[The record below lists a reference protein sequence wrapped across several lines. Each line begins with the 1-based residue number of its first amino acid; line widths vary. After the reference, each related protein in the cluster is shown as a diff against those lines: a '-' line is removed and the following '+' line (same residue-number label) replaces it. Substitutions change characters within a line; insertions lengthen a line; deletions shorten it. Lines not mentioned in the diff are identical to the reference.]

1 MVLKYGSLFLV
12 LLLTCYSFNHF
23 YRNKERFPSTLK
35 LTISLLVGVSSATI
49 SFLIILT
56 TNYNVLLAFILNLML
71 VILIFVLSKKL
82 IDKGVTE
89 TLASLLGAFIGFVI
103 GYMTFTSSKT
113 IVIVDILFIIFIY
126 VLLFI
131 VDRQLISNSKQKNKN
146 KKKHGKS
153 LNSTVILTSILVIFV
168 ILYGVNMN
176 KVKVG
181 VIGQPQK
188 QAAKQDDQNDLQYAT
203 IHVTPSGFS
212 PKNTIF
218 KPATMTKII
227 VDVNPDVGG
236 NARLAST
243 DLGINIPL
251 KTGKNI
257 LLLNNPLKGEYA
269 ISLEPSKSVGK
280 LLVK

>member
-1 MVLKYGSLFLV
+1 MGLKYGSLFLV

-35 LTISLLVGVSSATI
+35 STISLLLGVSSATI
-49 SFLIILT
+49 SFLIMLT
-56 TNYNVLLAFILNLML
+56 TNYNLLLAFILNLLL
-71 VILIFVLSKKL
+71 VFLIFVLSKKL

-103 GYMTFTSSKT
+103 GYMTFFSSKT

-126 VLLFI
+126 LLLFF
-131 VDRQLISNSKQKNKN
+131 VDRKLVSNSNQKNKN
-146 KKKHGKS
+146 TKVHNES
-153 LNSTVILTSILVIFV
+153 SNSTVILTSILLIFV
-168 ILYGVNMN
+168 IIFTVNLN

-218 KPATMTKII
+218 KPETMTKII
-227 VDVNPDVGG
+227 VDVDQDAGKNS
-236 NARLAST
+236 RLASA
-243 DLGINIPL
+243 DLGINMPL

-257 LLLNNPLKGEYA
+257 LLLNNPLKGEYE

>member
-23 YRNKERFPSTLK
+23 YRNRERFPITLK
-35 LTISLLVGVSSATI
+35 SMISLLVGVSSATI
-49 SFLIILT
+49 SFLIMLT
-56 TNYNVLLAFILNLML
+56 TNYNVLLSIIFNLLL
-71 VILIFVLSKKL
+71 VILFLVLSKKL
-82 IDKGVTE
+82 FNNGITGM
-89 TLASLLGAFIGFVI
+89 LASLLGAFVGTVI
-103 GYMTFTSSKT
+103 GYMTFISS
-113 IVIVDILFIIFIY
+113 ISVVIVDILFIVFIY
-126 VLLFI
+126 LLLFF
-131 VDRQLISNSKQKNKN
+131 VDRKLVSNSNQKNKN
-146 KKKHGKS
+146 KRNHAKTS
-153 LNSTVILTSILVIFV
+153 NSTVILTSILVIFV
-168 ILYGVNMN
+168 IIFTVNMD
-176 KVKVG
+176 KVNVG

-203 IHVTPSGFS
+203 IHVTPSGLS
-212 PKNTIF
+212 PRNTIF

-227 VDVNPDVGG
+227 VDVDPDAGG

-257 LLLNNPLKGEYA
+257 LLLNNPLKGEYT

-280 LLVK
+280 LVVK

>member
-23 YRNKERFPSTLK
+23 FRNKERFPSTLK
-35 LTISLLVGVSSATI
+35 STISLLVGVSSATI
-49 SFLIILT
+49 SFLIMLT
-56 TNYNVLLAFILNLML
+56 TNYNVLLAFILNLLL
-71 VILIFVLSKKL
+71 VILIFVLSNKL

-89 TLASLLGAFIGFVI
+89 TLASLLGSFIGFVI
-103 GYMTFTSSKT
+103 GYMTFSSSKT

-126 VLLFI
+126 LLLFF
-131 VDRQLISNSKQKNKN
+131 VDRKLVSNSNQKNKN
-146 KKKHGKS
+146 KRNQTKS
-153 LNSTVILTSILVIFV
+153 SNNTIVLTSILLIFV
-168 ILYGVNMN
+168 IIFTVNMN

-188 QAAKQDDQNDLQYAT
+188 QSAKQDDQNDLQYAT

-227 VDVNPDVGG
+227 VDVDPDAGV

-243 DLGINIPL
+243 DLGINIAL

-257 LLLNNPLKGEYA
+257 LLLNNPLKGEYN

>member
-12 LLLTCYSFNHF
+12 LLLTFYSFHHF
-23 YRNKERFPSTLK
+23 YRNKERFPSTLESS
-35 LTISLLVGVSSATI
+35 ISLLVGVSSATI
-49 SFLIILT
+49 SFLIMLT
-56 TNYNVLLAFILNLML
+56 TNYNLLLVFILNLL
-71 VILIFVLSKKL
+71 LAILIFVLSKKL
-82 IDKGVTE
+82 FGKGITDM
-89 TLASLLGAFIGFVI
+89 LASLLGAFIGFVI
-103 GYMTFTSSKT
+103 GYMTFISNTT
-113 IVIVDILFIIFIY
+113 FVIVDILFIIFIY
-126 VLLFI
+126 LLLFF
-131 VDRQLISNSKQKNKN
+131 VDRKLVSNQKSKNKSV
-146 KKKHGKS
+146 HARS
-153 LNSTVILTSILVIFV
+153 SNSTVVLTSILLIFV
-168 ILYGVNMN
+168 IIFTVNLN

-188 QAAKQDDQNDLQYAT
+188 QTAKQDNQNDLQYAT

-227 VDVNPDVGG
+227 VDVDPDVGG
-236 NARLAST
+236 NARLASA

-257 LLLNNPLKGEYA
+257 LLLNNPLKGEYN

>member
-35 LTISLLVGVSSATI
+35 SMISLLVGVSSATI
-49 SFLIILT
+49 SFLIMLT
-56 TNYNVLLAFILNLML
+56 TNYNVLLAFILNLLL

-82 IDKGVTE
+82 IDKSVTE
-89 TLASLLGAFIGFVI
+89 TLASLLGSFIGFVI
-103 GYMTFTSSKT
+103 GYMTFISSKT

-126 VLLFI
+126 LLLFF
-131 VDRQLISNSKQKNKN
+131 VDRKLVSNLNQKNKN
-146 KKKHGKS
+146 KRNHVKS
-153 LNSTVILTSILVIFV
+153 TNSTVVLTSILLIFV
-168 ILYGVNMN
+168 IIFTVNMN

-203 IHVTPSGFS
+203 IHVTPSGFN

-227 VDVNPDVGG
+227 VDVDPDPT
-236 NARLAST
+236 S
-243 DLGINIPL
+243 
-251 KTGKNI
+251 KNI
-257 LLLNNPLKGEYA
+257 GT
-269 ISLEPSKSVGK
+269 
-280 LLVK
+280 

>member
-1 MVLKYGSLFLV
+1 M
-12 LLLTCYSFNHF
+12 
-23 YRNKERFPSTLK
+23 
-35 LTISLLVGVSSATI
+35 
-49 SFLIILT
+49 LT
-56 TNYNVLLAFILNLML
+56 TNYNLLLAFILNLLL

-82 IDKGVTE
+82 IDKGITE
-89 TLASLLGAFIGFVI
+89 MLASLLGAFIGFVI
-103 GYMTFTSSKT
+103 GYMTFLSSKT

-126 VLLFI
+126 LLLFF
-131 VDRQLISNSKQKNKN
+131 VDRKLVSNSNQKNKYN
-146 KKKHGKS
+146 RVHARS
-153 LNSTVILTSILVIFV
+153 SNSTVALASILLIFV
-168 ILYGVNMN
+168 IIFTVNMN

-218 KPATMTKII
+218 KPETMTKII
-227 VDVNPDVGG
+227 VDVDQDAGE
-236 NARLAST
+236 NARLASA

-257 LLLNNPLKGEYA
+257 LLLNNPLKGEYN